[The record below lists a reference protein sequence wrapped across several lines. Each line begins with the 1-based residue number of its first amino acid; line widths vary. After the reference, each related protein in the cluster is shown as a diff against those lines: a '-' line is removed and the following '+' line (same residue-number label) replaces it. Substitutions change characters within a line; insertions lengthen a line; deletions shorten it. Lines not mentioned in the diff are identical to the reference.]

1 MSEKVIVST
10 EVKRYLHNVLV
21 FLRTHRAVAGGVTPQ
36 ATRHFELLAKCLA
49 PLHGLSFVT
58 PSLVTL
64 ATRKVYR
71 HRLKLVSPEDERSLQ
86 YGSDLAAIAA
96 YLSDLTAEAVIEDVL
111 ADVEVP
117 L

>member
-1 MSEKVIVST
+1 MSDRVVVST
-10 EVKRYLHNVLV
+10 EVKRYLHNVLI

-49 PLHGLSFVT
+49 PLHDLNFVT
-58 PSLVTL
+58 PSLVAL
-64 ATRKVYR
+64 AARKVYR
-71 HRLKLVSPEDERSLQ
+71 HRLKLVSPENERSLQ
-86 YGSDLAAIAA
+86 YGSDVAAVTA
-96 YLSDLTAEAVIEDVL
+96 YLSDLTVETVIEGVL